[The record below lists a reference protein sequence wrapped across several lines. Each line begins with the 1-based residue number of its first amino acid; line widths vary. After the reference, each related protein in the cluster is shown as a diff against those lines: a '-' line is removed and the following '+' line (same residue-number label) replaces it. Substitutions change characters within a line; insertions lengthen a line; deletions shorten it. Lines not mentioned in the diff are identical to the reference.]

1 MNNHDE
7 FFIYEVNKAL
17 SPKPYYF
24 YKCENQQGNKLFL
37 ACPIDIPLKEGTFIS
52 ASEIRNHTSL
62 FKADMINS
70 GHNPKLI
77 LDDNAIMTNEANKD
91 NAGWIETDDY
101 QYTKKIGN
109 GYYHFIEARY
119 IEDDRYLLCEDI
131 VDIKDCFNKD
141 GSYTD
146 ECKEII
152 NFYYENEQAF
162 DNAYPNEEFREQVL
176 AEMIFEET
184 PYYNCKH
191 HQEVNSAEIDL
202 DNVFSCFIN
211 NVPYDE
217 AVEVSKTI
225 LSDIDTDKEMDID
238 R

>member
-1 MNNHDE
+1 MNYHDE

-24 YKCENQQGNKLFL
+24 YKCENQKGNKLFL
-37 ACPIDIPLKEGTFIS
+37 ACPVNIPLREGSFIS

-70 GHNPKLI
+70 GHNPKPI
-77 LDDNAIMTNEANKD
+77 LDDNAFMTNEANKD
-91 NAGWIETDDY
+91 NAGWIKTDDY

-131 VDIKDCFNKD
+131 VDIKDYFNKD

-146 ECKEII
+146 DCKNIV
-152 NFYYENEQAF
+152 NAYYESEQNF
-162 DNAYPNEEFREQVL
+162 NNTYLNKEYREQVL

-184 PYYNCKH
+184 PYYDCKH
-191 HQEVNSAEIDL
+191 HQEVNSVEIDL
-202 DNVFSCFIN
+202 DNVFSSFIN
-211 NVPYDE
+211 NIPYDE
-217 AVEVSKTI
+217 AIEVSKIT
-225 LSDIDTDKEMDID
+225 LSDIDKEVDIE